1 VNLSLSQLRIGNS
14 ADIKEDGSN
23 ADNGGDGGC
32 LGGND
37 NGNFR
42 EGEGGKGGGR
52 DNAGDQG
59 GKGGN
64 DGDDEFGPIL
74 NAEEVF
80 EKAEARSVVLPSD
93 MAEAA
98 KAVGL
103 RQLLLSRYLD
113 LQVCSCVSIILNIIF
128 VVLGFIFPSLLA

>member
-59 GKGGN
+59 GN

-80 EKAEARSVVLPSD
+80 EKAEARGVVLPSD
-93 MAEAA
+93 MAEAT
-98 KAVGL
+98 KAIGL
-103 RQLLLSRYLD
+103 CQLLLSRYFD
-113 LQVCSCVSIILNIIF
+113 LQVCSCV
-128 VVLGFIFPSLLA
+128 